1 MLAQKAGAGYRMRD
15 NEGAVYSIFVSFIQS
30 LPHCNPIAG
39 ELLNSIFAIIFAIIF
54 LQSVACILTFLPHF
68 H

>member
-15 NEGAVYSIFVSFIQS
+15 NEGAVYSIFVSFMQS
-30 LPHCNPIAG
+30 LPHCDPIAG
-39 ELLNSIFAIIFAIIF
+39 ELLNSIFAIIF
-54 LQSVACILTFLPHF
+54 LQSVACILIFLPHF